1 MGTLLLKISK
11 IKDADKLLL
20 IFIYGLALFLRLY
33 RISDTPPS
41 LNWDEISHGF
51 NAYSVLKTGNDE
63 WGNIPILNF
72 RAYGDYPLPLNL
84 YLTTPFVGFLGLSE
98 LSIRLPHAIMGSL
111 LVFSVYFLTLGLT
124 KKRGVSL
131 MTSFLTAITPWYVF
145 PSRFVVQSNLSV
157 LFLTTS
163 LALFFNREKQRYFLP
178 LSLVSLTLTL
188 FSYHTTRILS
198 PLVLIVIVVLFYEQ
212 ISDQL
217 KKNKYILT
225 LSMALLMVFILCF
238 FVILINSQTKARS
251 KWVFLINEGSIGQI
265 IEKRNTSNLPVFIT
279 RLLYNRPVFFITQFS
294 KNYLGYF
301 SPGFLFLKGGTNYQ
315 LSLPGKGLI
324 YPVNLPFFYIGLI
337 AVIYLAVK
345 RKKEYLFIFL
355 YLILAP
361 IPAAITTEKFAV
373 IRSTTMLPFTEI
385 VTALGVLW
393 SVNKIV
399 SIIRFRQSSVI
410 FFAIYFVLIG
420 FCFAKYTNAYF
431 GNYPL
436 KYSWVWQYG
445 YKQVVD
451 FTKENYSKYDKI
463 IITKKYGEPHEYFLF
478 FWPWDPE
485 IFKSD
490 PDLIRYFK
498 SDWYWVDRFDK
509 FYFVNDWD
517 IPVEEWQP
525 FILESKKEEVDCR
538 TIKCLLI
545 TSPGNV
551 PKTWKKL
558 KTVDFLDGNPAF
570 EIYEN

>member
-51 NAYSVLKTGNDE
+51 NAYSVLKTGSDE